1 MTKICDIM
9 QRSVVSCSPDDSVRE
24 VARLMKTNGSY
35 AIVVTHASG
44 EVWGLVS
51 MMEVIC
57 QYGGDLER
65 LSAED
70 IMRPYRSEV
79 DPQWSLEEA
88 IDLMKRR
95 KIEHL
100 IIVDP
105 HAGPKRPIGLLSTS
119 DVVRHMSGIKIGHY
133 QQILVF
139 PSP

>member
-1 MTKICDIM
+1 MTRICDIM
-9 QRSVVSCSPDDSVRE
+9 QRSVVSCVPDDTVRE
-24 VARLMKTNGSY
+24 VARLMKTNGTY
-35 AIVVTHASG
+35 AIVVTHVSG

-51 MMEVIC
+51 VMEVIH

-70 IMRPYRSEV
+70 IMRPYRKEV
-79 DPQWSLEEA
+79 DPQWSLTEA

-119 DVVRHMSGIKIGHY
+119 DVVRHMSGITMGQY

>member
-1 MTKICDIM
+1 MTRICDIM
-9 QRSVVSCSPDDSVRE
+9 QRSVVSCQPDDTARD
-24 VARLMKTNGSY
+24 VARLMKANGTY
-35 AIVVTHASG
+35 AIVVTHESG

-51 MMEVIC
+51 MMEVVRHF
-57 QYGGDLER
+57 GADLEE

-70 IMRPYRSEV
+70 IMQPYRKEV
-79 DPQWSLEEA
+79 DPQWTLAEA

-105 HAGPKRPIGLLSTS
+105 HAGPRRPIGMLSTS
-119 DVVRHMSGIKIGHY
+119 DVVRHMSHIMIGHY
-133 QQILVF
+133 QPILVF

>member
-1 MTKICDIM
+1 MTRICDIM
-9 QRSVVSCSPDDSVRE
+9 QRSVVSCQPDDTARE
-24 VARLMKTNGSY
+24 VARLMKSNGTY
-35 AIVVTHASG
+35 AIVVTHGSG

-51 MMEVIC
+51 MMEVIRHF
-57 QYGGDLER
+57 GADLEE

-70 IMRPYRSEV
+70 IMRPYRRVV
-79 DPQWSLEEA
+79 DPQWTLAEA
-88 IDLMKRR
+88 VDLMKRR

-105 HAGPKRPIGLLSTS
+105 HAGPRRPIGLLSTS
-119 DVVRHMSGIKIGHY
+119 DVVRHMSRITTGHY